1 MASQGTRGL
10 LKRKKREM
18 FEIRSKTK
26 IMRQM
31 LGFNGLTLASYI
43 SKVLTLDRTPQGQM
57 LANVYQAGEMK

>member
-18 FEIRSKTK
+18 FEIMSKTK

-43 SKVLTLDRTPQGQM
+43 SKALTLERTPQGQM